1 MLKKGDLVKP
11 KSMWDSNFQKKKSDL
26 GVVVEIEKD
35 FFQHNDYFQDRLTIR
50 WTSGEKSQEPAAWM
64 DKPNK
69 LDKKVDT

>member
-35 FFQHNDYFQDRLTIR
+35 FFQHNDYFQDRLTIY
-50 WTSGEKSQEPAAWM
+50 WSHGEKTQEP
-64 DKPNK
+64 D
-69 LDKKVDT
+69 DYVEKVNVPER

>member
-35 FFQHNDYFQDRLTIR
+35 FYQHNDYFQDRLTIY
-50 WTSGEKSQEPAAWM
+50 WTHGEKTQEP
-64 DKPNK
+64 D
-69 LDKKVDT
+69 DYVEKVNVSER

>member
-35 FFQHNDYFQDRLTIR
+35 FFQHNDYFQDRLTIY
-50 WTSGEKSQEPAAWM
+50 WAHGEKTQEPDGYM
-64 DKPNK
+64 EKIND
-69 LDKKVDT
+69 

>member
-35 FFQHNDYFQDRLTIR
+35 FFQHNDYFQDRLTIY
-50 WTSGEKSQEPAAWM
+50 WTHGEKTQEP
-64 DKPNK
+64 DGYVE
-69 LDKKVDT
+69 KVNAPER